1 MNELLMQLLTSR
13 GYLAPAGEEGSADG
27 ATGSSDFGSDGA
39 GEKEGEAGD
48 QEKGAASDKESKN
61 DDKSAESAGKSTD
74 DKSDDKSGLSEAD
87 AKMLKDVMKWKEKAR
102 SAEEAAKK
110 LQAEQESVKSILGD
124 TDLEEVEKLI
134 QEKKEQERKRL
145 EAEGEY
151 ERIMEQMR
159 EQAEKEKEALLKQID
174 ELKEINQGSSKTLE
188 ELTVG
193 RAFSE
198 SPFIR
203 ENSVLPPSIA
213 RQQFSSHVDS
223 VDGKLVV
230 YDKPRGEKDRTPLV
244 NAKGEHKTFEEGIT
258 HLFESHPESKS
269 ILRSKRKPGVGS
281 NSEPTSK
288 GAKQP
293 KSSMNKITAGLSKLK
308 AS

>member
-27 ATGSSDFGSDGA
+27 ATGSSGFGSDEA
-39 GEKEGEAGD
+39 GEKEGKAGD
-48 QEKGAASDKESKN
+48 QEKGAASDKESKD
-61 DDKSAESAGKSTD
+61 DDKSAESADKSTD
-74 DKSDDKSGLSEAD
+74 NKSDDKGGLNEAD

-102 SAEEAAKK
+102 SAEEAIKK
-110 LQAEQESVKSILGD
+110 LQAEQESVKSVLGD
-124 TDLEEVEKLI
+124 ADPEEVKKLI
-134 QEKKEQERKRL
+134 QQKKDQERQQL
-145 EAEGEY
+145 EAKGEY

-159 EQAEKEKEALLKQID
+159 EQSEKREEELLKQIE
-174 ELKEINQGSSKTLE
+174 ELKDANQSSSKTLE

-244 NAKGEHKTFEEGIT
+244 NSKGEHKTFEEGIT

-269 ILRSKRKPGVGS
+269 ILRSRRKPGVGS
-281 NSEPTSK
+281 GSEPTPK

-293 KSSMNKITAGLSKLK
+293 KSSMDKITAGLSGLK